1 MNLLEQLNRIK
12 SIMGVVNESETQ
24 EGLLD
29 NLRDFFQRKNKH
41 NKLNDPDF
49 LDQEKERFTC
59 EDCGNP
65 DYEMYMVND
74 DLWDKYG
81 NDNKTL
87 CLSCLEKRMGRKLTK
102 DDFTDH
108 ENALVNK
115 HNLKVQQIL
124 NK

>member
-12 SIMGVVNESETQ
+12 SIMGVVNESETR

-29 NLRDFFQRKNKH
+29 NLVDFFQRKNKH
-41 NKLNDPDF
+41 DNLNDPDF
-49 LDQEKERFTC
+49 LVQEKKRFTC

-74 DLWDKYG
+74 DLWDEYG

-124 NK
+124 N